1 MATTV
6 DNSAGAER
14 TGPEPHHHGRHA
26 AIEYT
31 QINNAIASGVAHNVD
46 DFMTL
51 VTEADQANDRE
62 RNMKLSTAF
71 KVYPKAIMWS
81 VVLSSALIM
90 EGYDT
95 AITGSYNAFPSWLNK
110 FGVEA
115 PDGSL
120 NIPPSWQNGISAA
133 TNVGEIFGLQIA
145 GFMSERFGYRMT
157 IILALFSLIGFI
169 FIPFFAGSLTVFLVG
184 QLFLGVSWGVF
195 QTMTT
200 AYAAEVCPVPLRH
213 YLTAYVSDN

>member
-1 MATTV
+1 
-6 DNSAGAER
+6 
-14 TGPEPHHHGRHA
+14 
-26 AIEYT
+26 
-31 QINNAIASGVAHNVD
+31 
-46 DFMTL
+46 
-51 VTEADQANDRE
+51 
-62 RNMKLSTAF
+62 
-71 KVYPKAIMWS
+71 MWS
-81 VVLSSALIM
+81 VVLSSSLIM

-133 TNVGEIFGLQIA
+133 TNVGEIIGLQIA
-145 GFMSERFGYRMT
+145 GFMSERLGYRMT
-157 IILALFSLIGFI
+157 IIFALGTLIGFI

-184 QLFLGVSWGVF
+184 QLFLGMSWGVF

-213 YLTAYVSDN
+213 YLTAYVSS